1 MKTRSTIALAL
12 LFALTAF
19 GTTMGP
25 ARADAT
31 QDGIQAAYDAQCKAF
46 IASDEVGV
54 EKYLAPTYVEVDQK
68 GVQTD
73 RADAVKLIKSAL
85 DQFSA
90 TGCSAKIESIS
101 VAGSLATVAVT
112 QTFDGTAP
120 AMSTAPA
127 KIVAKSTDVWA
138 KQADGSW
145 LSVKSTEVSQH
156 IFVNGQDVGGG
167 N

>member
-1 MKTRSTIALAL
+1 M
-12 LFALTAF
+12 LFAVTAF
-19 GTTMGP
+19 GTTVLP
-25 ARADAT
+25 VRADAI

-46 IASDEVGV
+46 VAGDASGV

-73 RADAVKLIKSAL
+73 RADAVKSIKAAL
-85 DQFSA
+85 DQFTA
-90 TGCSAKIESIS
+90 TDCAVKITQIAESGSS
-101 VAGSLATVAVT
+101 VSVSVT
-112 QTFDGTAP
+112 QTVNGTAP

-127 KIVAKSTDVWA
+127 KIVAKSNDVWA

-156 IFVNGQDVGGG
+156 VFVNGQEVDAG